1 MATVRVMTGI
11 RVEYRFVTL
20 VPGSDAGPA
29 VCEANPEDCCVEG
42 SGGGSGAG
50 SGGGQGSG
58 GGGSGG
64 GTACCGGQESVGSP
78 ITATVINLSNMACI
92 DGAMATL
99 TWNGLAWEGST
110 FIDCGMM
117 NSLTLSLVCADGNW
131 NLTYSFGDLCIP
143 PGDVAQSTYSCAPL
157 AVTFDIDTGGLC
169 GATGSPSSFRVTVTE

>member
-20 VPGSDAGPA
+20 VPGSDSGPA
-29 VCEANPEDCCVEG
+29 VCEDNPDDCCAEG
-42 SGGGSGAG
+42 SGGGSG
-50 SGGGQGSG
+50 G
-58 GGGSGG
+58 GGG
-64 GTACCGGQESVGSP
+64 TDCCGGQESVGSP

-157 AVTFDIDTGGLC
+157 AVTFDIDTGGDC
-169 GATGSPSSFRVTVTE
+169 GATGSPSVFRVTVTE

>member
-29 VCEANPEDCCVEG
+29 VCEVNPEDCCVEG
-42 SGGGSGAG
+42 S
-50 SGGGQGSG
+50 

-143 PGDVAQSTYSCAPL
+143 PGDVGETDYSCAPL